1 MGIFDRLKGRGRGAD
16 QQGGGPERNEGGGGT
31 VPAPT
36 PEPPTRDAAGTTA
49 APVRGREWAGLPPIR
64 LVTLTPAR
72 QTVAS
77 SEFGGSLTAWQN
89 PSFSGTLSHAVLA
102 DAPTGLIKDTQ
113 SYPPG
118 PGPARL
124 DEPRLSLPAAAPEGG
139 ADAGAAAVDGG
150 VGGGSVGQGTR
161 GAWQGP
167 SVQRAQGP
175 RVAPVQPRR
184 RPAPSA
190 LTRASAPNTVQR
202 RALPAAVPSRT
213 APAPAASGAAP
224 SPSAPA
230 PAPSPS

>member
-64 LVTLTPAR
+64 LVTLTPAE

-113 SYPPG
+113 SYPRAW
-118 PGPARL
+118 ART
-124 DEPRLSLPAAAPEGG
+124 PR
-139 ADAGAAAVDGG
+139 
-150 VGGGSVGQGTR
+150 
-161 GAWQGP
+161 
-167 SVQRAQGP
+167 RAQ
-175 RVAPVQPRR
+175 
-184 RPAPSA
+184 
-190 LTRASAPNTVQR
+190 
-202 RALPAAVPSRT
+202 ALPAGRCPR
-213 APAPAASGAAP
+213 GRRGCGRRRR
-224 SPSAPA
+224 
-230 PAPSPS
+230 

>member
-16 QQGGGPERNEGGGGT
+16 QQGGGPERNEGGDGT

-118 PGPARL
+118 LGPPASTSPGSPCRPLPPRAARTRAPPL
-124 DEPRLSLPAAAPEGG
+124 TVALAVGASVRAPGALGRALRSSAPRGRESLPYNPGG
-139 ADAGAAAVDGG
+139 D
-150 VGGGSVGQGTR
+150 
-161 GAWQGP
+161 
-167 SVQRAQGP
+167 P
-175 RVAPVQPRR
+175 RPPH
-184 RPAPSA
+184 
-190 LTRASAPNTVQR
+190 
-202 RALPAAVPSRT
+202 
-213 APAPAASGAAP
+213 
-224 SPSAPA
+224 
-230 PAPSPS
+230 

>member
-16 QQGGGPERNEGGGGT
+16 QQGGGPERNEGGDGT

-150 VGGGSVGQGTR
+150 VGGGTVGQGP
-161 GAWQGP
+161 GALG
-167 SVQRAQGP
+167 RAL
-175 RVAPVQPRR
+175 R
-184 RPAPSA
+184 S
-190 LTRASAPNTVQR
+190 SAPR
-202 RALPAAVPSRT
+202 GRESLPCNPGGDPR
-213 APAPAASGAAP
+213 PPH
-224 SPSAPA
+224 
-230 PAPSPS
+230 

>member
-16 QQGGGPERNEGGGGT
+16 QQGGGPELSAGGDGT
-31 VPAPT
+31 VPAP
-36 PEPPTRDAAGTTA
+36 EPPGGDAAGTTA

-113 SYPPG
+113 SFTPG

-139 ADAGAAAVDGG
+139 ADAGATAVDGG
-150 VGGGSVGQGTR
+150 GGVAGGSVGQGPR

-175 RVAPVQPRR
+175 RVAPAQPRK

-202 RALPAAVPSRT
+202 RSLPAAAPSRT
-213 APAPAASGAAP
+213 AAAAAPSRAASAP

-230 PAPSPS
+230 ASSA